1 MRSTCRRVAAAAAGG
16 IFRWPDK
23 SSMAVPVAR
32 SEKERTA
39 AEAVIIFPGKKAVK
53 VAAVFSV
60 LCFLVFNICGDGSL
74 ASVIVFTH
82 RG

>member
-1 MRSTCRRVAAAAAGG
+1 
-16 IFRWPDK
+16 
-23 SSMAVPVAR
+23 MAVPVAR